1 MKLTEQQKDC
11 ITTFGMGVIIAL
23 LFAIGAM
30 GDRFN
35 DHLNEHQEAI
45 TTSQPMII
53 INIGE

>member
-11 ITTFGMGVIIAL
+11 ITTFGMGAIIAL

-30 GDRFN
+30 GGRFI

-45 TTSQPMII
+45 TTIPPAII
-53 INIGE
+53 INIVE